1 METKESKRVGVR
13 RLADGDTLL
22 REEML
27 AECKSMVRY
36 ALASGLPVSARILK
50 GVEAFSFERR
60 ERMRAEGAGGEYHF
74 DPADGLDIRE
84 LSFIHEKLSRAIDPA
99 TPRTVVLLDPEF
111 AEPSPFRFLGP
122 VPLVRKMMGIA
133 ILFLIAFITVVLSPE
148 VNNKPGTGDLLS
160 SSGEGLL
167 VNLIFY
173 IAAAG
178 LGASFSAL
186 FQANQYIVKGTF
198 DPKYEASY
206 WIRFVLGVIA
216 GIILAGLVPFEGD
229 TLQGFGK
236 PTLAMLGGF
245 SSSLVYRILNRLV
258 SAVESMVRGDPQDE
272 LTNKMRETQLR
283 ADEELTQERGRV
295 AAGLVELQKQL
306 SQGASTDEM
315 REQLNG
321 MLAKM
326 IALDPEELAPAKEG
340 APAAS
345 PAAGKPAPEKTS
357 APAKTQSAPPV
368 AAPAD
373 EPKGSA

>member
-1 METKESKRVGVR
+1 MENNDKNRTGVR
-13 RLADGDTLL
+13 RLDDGDTLM
-22 REEML
+22 REELL

-36 ALASGLPVSARILK
+36 ASASGLAVSARILK
-50 GVEAFSFERR
+50 SVEAFAHERR
-60 ERMRAEGAGGEYHF
+60 QRMERAEEEGGKYRFNPDE
-74 DPADGLDIRE
+74 ALDIRE
-84 LSFIHEKLSRAIDPA
+84 LAFVHEKLSRIIEPA

-133 ILFLIAFITVVLSPE
+133 IFFLVAFITVVLSPE
-148 VNNKPGTGDLLS
+148 VNSKPGTGDLLN
-160 SSGEGLL
+160 SSGEALL

-186 FQANQYIVKGTF
+186 FQANQYIVQGTF

-258 SAVESMVRGDPQDE
+258 SAVESTVRGDPRDE
-272 LTNKMRETQLR
+272 MSNKMRETQLR
-283 ADEELTQERGRV
+283 ADEELSQEKARM
-295 AAGLVELQKQL
+295 AAGLVALQK
-306 SQGASTDEM
+306 SIGEGRSPDEM
-315 REQLNG
+315 RRQLDA
-321 MLAKM
+321 MLAKVVAM
-326 IALDPEELAPAKEG
+326 EPEEIAAVASRNEPAKP
-340 APAAS
+340 PAS
-345 PAAGKPAPEKTS
+345 
-357 APAKTQSAPPV
+357 
-368 AAPAD
+368 
-373 EPKGSA
+373 GSAEG